1 MNTVSANFLHKDRS
15 IARYR
20 NTPFSSPAMDLY
32 NKHVK
37 CAYPQAEKHPIFVLK
52 HKHIVR
58 GSNPHCGITAKTP
71 EARILLLRLSA
82 VSACDA
88 DGDGDPLAKCPRRGG
103 RAAASQHGAN
113 FLFQAQFFKAVWTGV
128 EDMLQFAAALWCQ
141 FIGGVE
147 KLKH

>member
-1 MNTVSANFLHKDRS
+1 
-15 IARYR
+15 
-20 NTPFSSPAMDLY
+20 MDLY
-32 NKHVK
+32 DKRENMLISKPK
-37 CAYPQAEKHPIFVLK
+37 NTPLSCLSISIFCAGRTHTVESQQ
-52 HKHIVR
+52 
-58 GSNPHCGITAKTP
+58 NPRDSYTIRP
-71 EARILLLRLSA
+71 SA
-82 VSACDA
+82 VSARDA
-88 DGDGDPLAKCPRRGG
+88 DGDGDPLAKCPRRSG

>member
-1 MNTVSANFLHKDRS
+1 
-15 IARYR
+15 
-20 NTPFSSPAMDLY
+20 MDLHDKRENMLIPKPY
-32 NKHVK
+32 NTSFSRLSISTFFGVAPTLWNH
-37 CAYPQAEKHPIFVLK
+37 
-52 HKHIVR
+52 
-58 GSNPHCGITAKTP
+58 SKTP
-71 EARILLLRLSA
+71 EARILLLRPSA
-82 VSACDA
+82 VSARDT

>member
-1 MNTVSANFLHKDRS
+1 
-15 IARYR
+15 
-20 NTPFSSPAMDLY
+20 MDLY
-32 NKHVK
+32 DKHVK
-37 CAYPQAEKHPIFVLK
+37 CAYPQAEKHSIFVLK